1 MKNDQKQVPI
11 TVFDLSNQLDDWFQR
26 GDALSHFNSDFLETS
41 LFFIIFTFCFSSLL
55 NLCFFFILFP
65 IFFQPRLSS
74 LSWSLIRLV
83 KYIVNSVITK
93 SDDLL
98 EC

>member
-41 LFFIIFTFCFSSLL
+41 LFFIIFAFCFSSLL
-55 NLCFFFILFP
+55 NLCFFSFSSQSSFNLVYHPYPGPLFA
-65 IFFQPRLSS
+65 L
-74 LSWSLIRLV
+74 
-83 KYIVNSVITK
+83 
-93 SDDLL
+93 
-98 EC
+98 